1 MGEIGLPVVISYDP
15 EKVYLLNQNVIKI
28 TDDREL
34 LNICHFR
41 ECIKNQKIFL
51 TDFGYFKVQIPNIES
66 FSYPKLEMEFLCGYN
81 LETLLKKSNRHN
93 RNKLFRIVTSLFTW
107 FYNNLVVWHD
117 FAPRNVIIN
126 FEKEIIN
133 FVDFERGFVIMNSK
147 IEKAEY
153 YYYLSN
159 IIAEE
164 WSAFLTI
171 DEFNYLL
178 PNFWD
183 GVNEIDDK
191 PDTLTSKR
199 KFAIFKVLY
208 HEQSITTKKTV
219 LISRAMQEVAQ
230 AENRN
235 GFLNFPLIIIE
246 RMTKKLGVDWYA
258 QIIAGKIKRR

>member
-1 MGEIGLPVVISYDP
+1 MKKIMLPVVISYDS

-28 TDDREL
+28 TNDREL
-34 LNICHFR
+34 LNIHRFR

-51 TDFGYFKVQIPNIES
+51 TDFGHFKVQVPNIES
-66 FSYPKLEMEFLCGYN
+66 FSYPKLEMEFLRGYN
-81 LETLLKKSNRHN
+81 FEILLKKSDRHS
-93 RNKLFRIVTSLFTW
+93 RSRLLRIVASLFAW
-107 FYNNLVVWHD
+107 FYNNLVIWHD

-133 FVDFERGFVIMNSK
+133 FVDFERGFVIMNGK

-153 YYYLSN
+153 YHYLSN

-164 WSAFLTI
+164 WGAFLTI

-191 PDTLTSKR
+191 PDALTSKR
-199 KFAIFKVLY
+199 KSAIFKVLY
-208 HEQSITTKKTV
+208 PGQSITTKKTV
-219 LISRAMQEVAQ
+219 LISRAMQKVAQ

-258 QIIAGKIKRR
+258 QIIVGK